1 MGTTVESRYVR
12 IGAVCRFI
20 LFCVAIAAFCACA
33 PYSNRDA
40 PVGAAAGAAADRLAN
55 RLVRVVKPSA
65 WLGRLGDHVL
75 RLRLL
80 VTCRGGGAAAQATL
94 ATAAHARK
102 SWPPIAVLLQR
113 VVRTEFFLSL
123 AML

>member
-1 MGTTVESRYVR
+1 
-12 IGAVCRFI
+12 
-20 LFCVAIAAFCACA
+20 
-33 PYSNRDA
+33 
-40 PVGAAAGAAADRLAN
+40 VGAAAGAAADRLAN

-80 VTCRGGGAAAQATL
+80 VTCRGGGAAAQVTL

-113 VVRTEFFLSL
+113 VVRKEFFY
-123 AML
+123 AV